1 MNNNLS
7 NIKKGKYFL
16 DKHNCIGM
24 PTETVYGL
32 AANAYSSKAIS
43 KIFKLKKRPKNNP
56 LIVHYSSLEMLKR
69 DCILNKNFTNLYNKF
84 CPGPLTFILKLKKDS
99 KISKFVTNKKKT
111 LAVRFPS
118 HPKAKGLLKI
128 LNYPLAAPS
137 ANISSRVSPVTKNHV
152 KEEFGKKIKYIIEG
166 GLSKIGLE
174 STIINLTGKP
184 EILRIGSIDINKL
197 SKVLNKKLLYR
208 KKSYMKAPGQN
219 RLHYSP
225 GIPLRMNCKEASQ
238 DEAFILVKKR
248 NNSNKNFFYL
258 SKNKNL
264 KEAARNLYS
273 VLRMIK
279 KKGYK
284 KIAVEKI
291 ENKGIG
297 LAINDRLLKASS
309 KKYMNTLVSVN
320 ILSKNFSSFE
330 AVKEISFSIN
340 ESEIL
345 GLLGPNGCG
354 KTTTIGMMLG
364 LLKPTS
370 GEVIINGLNVEKNR
384 INLLKKMNFISPY
397 IELPKKLTVKEN
409 LMVYGKLYSVNNI
422 NNRIDYLTET
432 LRLSEFI
439 NKKTGELSSGQKNRV
454 SLAKA
459 VVNDPDILLLD
470 EPTAS
475 LDPETGDFVR
485 TFIEK
490 ISSEKKM
497 SILLASHNMNEVK
510 RLCKSILMMKD
521 GKIIDR
527 GTPSEIINK
536 HGKKNL
542 EEVFLKLNRTKNE
555 L

>member
-1 MNNNLS
+1 
-7 NIKKGKYFL
+7 
-16 DKHNCIGM
+16 
-24 PTETVYGL
+24 
-32 AANAYSSKAIS
+32 
-43 KIFKLKKRPKNNP
+43 
-56 LIVHYSSLEMLKR
+56 
-69 DCILNKNFTNLYNKF
+69 
-84 CPGPLTFILKLKKDS
+84 
-99 KISKFVTNKKKT
+99 
-111 LAVRFPS
+111 
-118 HPKAKGLLKI
+118 
-128 LNYPLAAPS
+128 
-137 ANISSRVSPVTKNHV
+137 
-152 KEEFGKKIKYIIEG
+152 
-166 GLSKIGLE
+166 
-174 STIINLTGKP
+174 
-184 EILRIGSIDINKL
+184 
-197 SKVLNKKLLYR
+197 
-208 KKSYMKAPGQN
+208 
-219 RLHYSP
+219 
-225 GIPLRMNCKEASQ
+225 
-238 DEAFILVKKR
+238 
-248 NNSNKNFFYL
+248 
-258 SKNKNL
+258 
-264 KEAARNLYS
+264 
-273 VLRMIK
+273 
-279 KKGYK
+279 
-284 KIAVEKI
+284 
-291 ENKGIG
+291 
-297 LAINDRLLKASS
+297 
-309 KKYMNTLVSVN
+309 MNTLVSVN
-320 ILSKNFSSFE
+320 NLSKNFSSFE

-370 GEVIINGLNVEKNR
+370 GEVIINGFNVEKNR

-409 LMVYGKLYSVNNI
+409 LMVYGKLYSVHDI

-490 ISSEKKM
+490 ISSEKKI

>member
-1 MNNNLS
+1 
-7 NIKKGKYFL
+7 
-16 DKHNCIGM
+16 
-24 PTETVYGL
+24 
-32 AANAYSSKAIS
+32 
-43 KIFKLKKRPKNNP
+43 
-56 LIVHYSSLEMLKR
+56 
-69 DCILNKNFTNLYNKF
+69 
-84 CPGPLTFILKLKKDS
+84 
-99 KISKFVTNKKKT
+99 
-111 LAVRFPS
+111 
-118 HPKAKGLLKI
+118 
-128 LNYPLAAPS
+128 
-137 ANISSRVSPVTKNHV
+137 
-152 KEEFGKKIKYIIEG
+152 
-166 GLSKIGLE
+166 
-174 STIINLTGKP
+174 
-184 EILRIGSIDINKL
+184 
-197 SKVLNKKLLYR
+197 
-208 KKSYMKAPGQN
+208 
-219 RLHYSP
+219 
-225 GIPLRMNCKEASQ
+225 
-238 DEAFILVKKR
+238 
-248 NNSNKNFFYL
+248 
-258 SKNKNL
+258 
-264 KEAARNLYS
+264 
-273 VLRMIK
+273 
-279 KKGYK
+279 
-284 KIAVEKI
+284 
-291 ENKGIG
+291 
-297 LAINDRLLKASS
+297 
-309 KKYMNTLVSVN
+309 MNTLVSVN
-320 ILSKNFSSFE
+320 NLSKNFSSFE

-409 LMVYGKLYSVNNI
+409 LMVYGKLYSVHDI

-432 LRLSEFI
+432 LRLGEFI

-490 ISSEKKM
+490 ISSEKKI

-542 EEVFLKLNRTKNE
+542 EEVFLKLNRAKNE

>member
-1 MNNNLS
+1 
-7 NIKKGKYFL
+7 
-16 DKHNCIGM
+16 
-24 PTETVYGL
+24 
-32 AANAYSSKAIS
+32 
-43 KIFKLKKRPKNNP
+43 
-56 LIVHYSSLEMLKR
+56 
-69 DCILNKNFTNLYNKF
+69 
-84 CPGPLTFILKLKKDS
+84 
-99 KISKFVTNKKKT
+99 
-111 LAVRFPS
+111 
-118 HPKAKGLLKI
+118 
-128 LNYPLAAPS
+128 
-137 ANISSRVSPVTKNHV
+137 
-152 KEEFGKKIKYIIEG
+152 
-166 GLSKIGLE
+166 
-174 STIINLTGKP
+174 
-184 EILRIGSIDINKL
+184 
-197 SKVLNKKLLYR
+197 
-208 KKSYMKAPGQN
+208 
-219 RLHYSP
+219 
-225 GIPLRMNCKEASQ
+225 
-238 DEAFILVKKR
+238 
-248 NNSNKNFFYL
+248 
-258 SKNKNL
+258 
-264 KEAARNLYS
+264 
-273 VLRMIK
+273 
-279 KKGYK
+279 
-284 KIAVEKI
+284 
-291 ENKGIG
+291 
-297 LAINDRLLKASS
+297 
-309 KKYMNTLVSVN
+309 MNTLVSVN
-320 ILSKNFSSFE
+320 NLSKNFSSFE

-409 LMVYGKLYSVNNI
+409 LMVYGKLYSVHDI

-432 LRLSEFI
+432 LRLNEFI

-497 SILLASHNMNEVK
+497 SILLASHNMDEVK